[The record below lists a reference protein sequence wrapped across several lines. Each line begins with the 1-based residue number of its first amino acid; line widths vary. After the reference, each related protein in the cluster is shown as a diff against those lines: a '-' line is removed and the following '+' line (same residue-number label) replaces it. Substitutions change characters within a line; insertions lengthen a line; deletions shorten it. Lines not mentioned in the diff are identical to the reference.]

1 MGLAEGWLVGLRS
14 LSGRLPSD
22 GDFGLLSSKAWA
34 AILSCN
40 PLITAPDGA
49 LSVLHTL
56 SLLIPG
62 TEGERNYALG
72 RPLSAFGNAKAQLLT
87 PLSVKRELGMGVAE
101 FRAHDGPNRTAKL
114 YDALTLSATASP

>member
-1 MGLAEGWLVGLRS
+1 MGCWLVGLRS
-14 LSGRLPSD
+14 LSGWLPSD

-62 TEGERNYALG
+62 TEERGVMPCGALSWLAEPAL
-72 RPLSAFGNAKAQLLT
+72 PLTSI
-87 PLSVKRELGMGVAE
+87 KRELGMGVAE
-101 FRAHDGPNRTAKL
+101 F
-114 YDALTLSATASP
+114 